1 MRSAVICTKYDNH
14 LIFNELHD
22 TVLTLKAFARFLLLI
37 LTIILPFWSI
47 LFQTAFNPEDT
58 MKTIDSRKR
67 RTIQLASGAVEIHGT
82 CDADVF
88 LSRLKLL
95 IIMAKACLCKCPIGD
110 FRKQAVAENSNHVF
124 YGSLMLLDTPTNSK
138 HHTPAES
145 SDSPGKKTALPV
157 GEFRQ
162 RVQGL
167 AFTIRSIA
175 QDRSLLPSETAAL
188 RENLNAITRVLSF
201 DFEIDTESFLRAA

>member
-1 MRSAVICTKYDNH
+1 
-14 LIFNELHD
+14 
-22 TVLTLKAFARFLLLI
+22 
-37 LTIILPFWSI
+37 
-47 LFQTAFNPEDT
+47 
-58 MKTIDSRKR
+58 
-67 RTIQLASGAVEIHGT
+67 
-82 CDADVF
+82 
-88 LSRLKLL
+88 
-95 IIMAKACLCKCPIGD
+95 
-110 FRKQAVAENSNHVF
+110 
-124 YGSLMLLDTPTNSK
+124 MLLDTPTNSK